1 VTMTNWPKHTDGR
14 NKKID
19 EMTREESRAVTKDAC
34 ERLQVWFDR
43 PEVKAA
49 HERVINDASK

>member
-1 VTMTNWPKHTDGR
+1 MTNWPKHTDGR